1 MTPLAIA
8 VVMAADATAP
18 MEGALGRSAL
28 ESGEAD
34 AAPFE

>member
-1 MTPLAIA
+1 MRPLAIA

-18 MEGALGRSAL
+18 REVVLGWFAPEL
-28 ESGEAD
+28 GEAD

>member
-18 MEGALGRSAL
+18 REGALGPSAL
-28 ESGEAD
+28 ELGEAD

>member
-8 VVMAADATAP
+8 AVMAADATVQR
-18 MEGALGRSAL
+18 EVALGWFAL
-28 ESGEAD
+28 ELGEAD